1 MMKNGLRTHGV
12 RSARERRR
20 EGAVHKLTSLR
31 LIIKVKVRREQKSLT
46 EIGAERKRVKTF
58 ATISEQTGLAAVANA
73 EMIVRQ
79 PGGYTP
85 AGGAVQKPNLHK
97 KRFVDFFQRL
107 RL

>member
-1 MMKNGLRTHGV
+1 
-12 RSARERRR
+12 
-20 EGAVHKLTSLR
+20 
-31 LIIKVKVRREQKSLT
+31 
-46 EIGAERKRVKTF
+46 GAERKRVKTF

-107 RL
+107 RLFRQRGGQRAEPNRSTVIFLDNRQQKPPVNLIKPVLVHFQQL